1 MGKDQ
6 MILIKKALTIGDEG
20 IKIAAIRILSR
31 KRTPEARDLLVKYVS
46 DPNEII
52 RSLVEKTLS
61 LG

>member
-1 MGKDQ
+1 
-6 MILIKKALTIGDEG
+6 LTIGDEG